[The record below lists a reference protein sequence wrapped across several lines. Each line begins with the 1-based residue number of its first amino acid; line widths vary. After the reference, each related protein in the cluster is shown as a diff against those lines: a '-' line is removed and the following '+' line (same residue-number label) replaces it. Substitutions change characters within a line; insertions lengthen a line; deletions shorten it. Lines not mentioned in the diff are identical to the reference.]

1 MEYLTLL
8 AFHYLFQKEFL
19 RYIHVYHPV
28 SQPPSHF
35 TPTGVKTLIHCEFDI
50 TALFVQLRSQ
60 VLFIEEIIKKK

>member
-8 AFHYLFQKEFL
+8 AFHNFVLEEFL

-28 SQPPSHF
+28 SQPPFSFYTHR
-35 TPTGVKTLIHCEFDI
+35 GKTLIHCEFEI